1 MDLVPVERE
10 YPIHHA
16 VENMKKWLTQN
27 GIRSSIDAIN
37 HECIANVELTT
48 LAGLPLATGSG
59 KGIWAVAGA
68 YFEAFE
74 HMMLEHHFISSH
86 SEVLS
91 IESWLSSNQVPD
103 QCIFAQALSEYP
115 SELVKLIRYQSL
127 YSSDSY
133 LIPDILVNPFY
144 HKPLKNSE
152 ASAFLKRYSSNS
164 GWASGSSFKETVLHG
179 ANEVIERHYLSELYK
194 QLIGYSECTGEFI
207 RILPPRDLVK
217 KYKPY
222 LEAVSPLTVILSETK
237 FGCYFCLCFQES
249 RMSPMAMRAAGI
261 SYSKYHAIERA
272 ISELAQCMDRFD
284 MGELRQDT
292 ATAKF
297 LNSYEKLTP
306 IAALTELCGLDS
318 VDLSYLQPELR
329 SFDEHFYNLVGS
341 VRTQGYDLLT
351 RTAFSQN
358 NIWLTSTYIP
368 GLERFNIIDKG
379 ISVTPLG

>member
-1 MDLVPVERE
+1 
-10 YPIHHA
+10 
-16 VENMKKWLTQN
+16 
-27 GIRSSIDAIN
+27 
-37 HECIANVELTT
+37 
-48 LAGLPLATGSG
+48 
-59 KGIWAVAGA
+59 
-68 YFEAFE
+68 
-74 HMMLEHHFISSH
+74 
-86 SEVLS
+86 
-91 IESWLSSNQVPD
+91 
-103 QCIFAQALSEYP
+103 
-115 SELVKLIRYQSL
+115 
-127 YSSDSY
+127 
-133 LIPDILVNPFY
+133 
-144 HKPLKNSE
+144 
-152 ASAFLKRYSSNS
+152 
-164 GWASGSSFKETVLHG
+164 
-179 ANEVIERHYLSELYK
+179 
-194 QLIGYSECTGEFI
+194 
-207 RILPPRDLVK
+207 
-217 KYKPY
+217 
-222 LEAVSPLTVILSETK
+222 
-237 FGCYFCLCFQES
+237 
-249 RMSPMAMRAAGI
+249 MSPMAMRAAGI

-368 GLERFNIIDKG
+368 GLERFNIIDTG